1 MWWAKINLNSFFVC
15 FFLLFTFSF
24 HSLSRGVV
32 IFVVLLISCDVSI
45 CWVLI
50 ELVCDRETMFRHKE
64 IMTFKWYCFLFYG
77 YVCMYMFVCMWYFV
91 SRLYRILI
99 GLWIVVVVCFFSSF
113 VCCVLGFVS
122 TGFFSL
128 CLSFGIHALCIFFR
142 FSSSHSLLSF
152 IFHPFF
158 RNEFSMFISWI

>member
-1 MWWAKINLNSFFVC
+1 MCPYAEC
-15 FFLLFTFSF
+15 
-24 HSLSRGVV
+24 SL
-32 IFVVLLISCDVSI
+32 
-45 CWVLI
+45 LI

-77 YVCMYMFVCMWYFV
+77 YMCMYMFVCMWYFV

-128 CLSFGIHALCIFFR
+128 CLSFGIHALCIFFVFPR
-142 FSSSHSLLSF
+142 LIL
-152 IFHPFF
+152 FF
-158 RNEFSMFISWI
+158 RSFFTLFFQNEFSMFFWWI